1 MHRVRKWLVAGVL
14 LPASVLAQESGNTGT
29 VGDAVSQLQTA
40 ATSAIDEVKPA
51 LIAVIV
57 ALFAIV
63 GIVFAW
69 NKLKARFG
77 R

>member
-1 MHRVRKWLVAGVL
+1 MSHIRKWMIAAVL
-14 LPASVLAQESGNTGT
+14 LPSLALAEGTTPGSVD
-29 VGDAVSQLQTA
+29 DAVSQLQTA
-40 ATSAIDEVKPA
+40 ATGAIDSVKPA

>member
-1 MHRVRKWLVAGVL
+1 MSRIRKWMIAATL
-14 LPASVLAQESGNTGT
+14 LPSLALAEGPTTGSVD
-29 VGDAVSQLQTA
+29 DAVSQLQTA
-40 ATSAIDEVKPA
+40 ATGAIDSVKPA